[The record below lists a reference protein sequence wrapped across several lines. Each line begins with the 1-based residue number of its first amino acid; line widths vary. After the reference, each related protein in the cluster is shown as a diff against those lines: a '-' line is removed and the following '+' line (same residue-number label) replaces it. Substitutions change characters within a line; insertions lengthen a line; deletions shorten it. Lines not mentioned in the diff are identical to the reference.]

1 MKNHLFDRAII
12 EISGEDR
19 KKFLQGLVTN
29 DVNKANDKNLIYTMM
44 LNAQGRF
51 LYDFFICEISEKLI
65 VDCLASRR
73 DEITQKLNLYKLRSK
88 VEIKKNDEI
97 RVFQDFS
104 AGQFEDPRNI
114 ELGFRSYS
122 SQEPTSVENTYHQKR
137 IFLKIPESEHDLTY
151 EKSLI
156 LEFGFDN
163 LNAIDY
169 QKGCYIGQELTSR
182 THYLGQIR
190 KKIFHIK
197 INADQAPEKNS
208 EITCEGKP
216 AGLILSSVFFE
227 SECHALSLIRISEE
241 ENSGELLKNL
251 EFNGHKIVIIK

>member
-1 MKNHLFDRAII
+1 MKTNLKDRAII

-19 KKFLQGLVTN
+19 KKFLQGLITN
-29 DVNKANDKNLIYTMM
+29 DINKANDKNLVYAAM
-44 LNAQGRF
+44 LNSSGRF
-51 LYDFFICEISEKLI
+51 LYDFFICEIAEKLI
-65 VDCLASRR
+65 IDCLEIRR
-73 DEITQKLNLYKLRSK
+73 DEILQKFKLYKLRSK
-88 VEIKKNDEI
+88 VEIRKNDEI

-104 AGQFEDPRNI
+104 AGQFQDPRHL
-114 ELGFRSYS
+114 ELGFRSYLS
-122 SQEPTSVENTYHQKR
+122 EEEASAENTYHVKR

-163 LNAIDY
+163 FNAIDY
-169 QKGCYIGQELTSR
+169 QKGCYVGQELTSR

-190 KKIFHIK
+190 KKIFHVK
-197 INADQAPEKNS
+197 INVDKAPEKNS

-216 AGLILSSVFFE
+216 VGLILSSVFFE

-241 ENSGELLKNL
+241 ENSAEILQNL
-251 EFNGHKIVIIK
+251 ELNSHKIVVIS

>member
-1 MKNHLFDRAII
+1 MKNLLTDRAII

-29 DVNKANDKNLIYTMM
+29 DVNKANEQNLIYAVM
-44 LNAQGRF
+44 LNSLGRF
-51 LYDFFICEISEKLI
+51 LYDFFICEIDQKLI
-65 VDCLASRR
+65 IDCLKIRR
-73 DEITQKLNLYKLRSK
+73 DEILQKFNLYKLRSK

-97 RVFQDFS
+97 KVFQDFFN
-104 AGQFEDPRNI
+104 GQFKDPRNA
-114 ELGFRSYS
+114 ELGFRSYNLNEEIAS
-122 SQEPTSVENTYHQKR
+122 ENNYHIKR
-137 IFLKIPESEHDLTY
+137 IFLKIPESENDLTY

-190 KKIFHIK
+190 KKVFHIK
-197 INADQAPEKNS
+197 INTNQLPEKNS

-216 AGLILSSVFFE
+216 AGIILSSVFFE
-227 SECHALSLIRISEE
+227 SECHALSLIKISDEQ
-241 ENSGELLKNL
+241 SFGDLSKNL
-251 EFNGHKIVIIK
+251 EFNGHKIVVIE